1 MMGQHKKNPVAIAA
15 KNGELPPKPGKLS
28 KAERDRRLYAMCTA
42 AIFGSFFSH
51 GKRRKC
57 HADDHH

>member
-1 MMGQHKKNPVAIAA
+1 MGQHKKNPVAIAA

-57 HADDHH
+57 H